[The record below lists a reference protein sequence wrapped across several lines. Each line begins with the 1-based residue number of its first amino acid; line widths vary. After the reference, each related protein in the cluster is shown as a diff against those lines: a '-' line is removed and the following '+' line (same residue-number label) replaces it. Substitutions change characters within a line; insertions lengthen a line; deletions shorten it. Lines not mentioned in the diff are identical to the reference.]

1 MTSYWCMF
9 FDSSGYLSH
18 AEDIDAEDDADIIAK
33 VRALHEQRAGSGYE
47 IRDEKRLVDYAT
59 HNMAEPGTR

>member
-33 VRALHEQRAGSGYE
+33 VRARPGPRGGGYE
-47 IRDEKRLVDYAT
+47 IRDCKRLVDYMT
-59 HNMAEPGTR
+59 HQAAAAHIP